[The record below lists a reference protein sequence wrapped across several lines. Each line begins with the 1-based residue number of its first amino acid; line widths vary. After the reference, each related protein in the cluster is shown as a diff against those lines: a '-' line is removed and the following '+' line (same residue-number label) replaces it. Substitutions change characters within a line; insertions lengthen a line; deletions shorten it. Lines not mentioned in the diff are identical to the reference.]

1 MTPDFR
7 IVADGEDVTA
17 TIADRL
23 LTLSIVDEDGTKSDR
38 LELQIDD
45 RDGRVAFPDMSATL
59 EVWLG
64 FKGAQLSYM
73 GRYSVDQVKGAGPVQ
88 VIEIGCK
95 PADMKS
101 EVRAPQT
108 RAWENLT
115 LREIVAKIA
124 AEANLRPVV
133 SASIAEAHW
142 GYIAQTAESNLHFLT
157 RLAMPLDATAK
168 PVGDALVVQKRGEG
182 KTAAGDT
189 LEPPT
194 ITRSELSNWRW
205 DLDGRKIYRKIEA
218 EWSEPG
224 AATRHLVTRG
234 ADKPSKRLR
243 HCYASQEEA
252 ERAADGALSSAQ
264 RGALKISVDIAGFR
278 PSLLAGAYVEL
289 AGLRPEL
296 NGEWHL
302 TRVQHRL
309 GKALF
314 TAFEATKG
322 EPT

>member
-1 MTPDFR
+1 MTPDFK

-23 LTLSIVDEDGTKSDR
+23 LSLSIVDEDGTKSDR

-45 RDGRVAFPDMSATL
+45 RDGRVAFPDMNASI

-64 FKGAQLSYM
+64 FKSQQLSYM
-73 GRYSVDQVKGAGPVQ
+73 GRYAVDQVKGAGPTQ
-88 VIEIGCK
+88 VLEVGCK

-108 RAWENLT
+108 RAWEDVT
-115 LREIVAKIA
+115 LQSIVAKIA
-124 AEANLRPVV
+124 AEAKLRPVV
-133 SASIAEAHW
+133 SASIASAHW

-157 RLAMPLDATAK
+157 RLAAPLDATAK

-182 KTAAGDT
+182 KSAAGDK
-189 LEPPT
+189 LEPPSL
-194 ITRSELSNWRW
+194 TRSQLTSWRW

-224 AATRHLVTRG
+224 AGKRHLVTRG
-234 ADKPSKRLR
+234 KDKPSKRLR
-243 HCYASQEEA
+243 HCYASKEEA
-252 ERAADGALSSAQ
+252 ERAADGALSAAA
-264 RGALKISVDIAGFR
+264 RGALKISIEVAGFR
-278 PSLLAGAYVEL
+278 PSLLAGASVKL
-289 AGLRPEL
+289 DGLRPEL

-302 TRVQHRL
+302 TRVQHRF
-309 GKALF
+309 GGALF
-314 TAFEATKG
+314 TSFEATKG
-322 EPT
+322 AAL